1 MLCSPQ
7 HLLIAACSLSPLP
20 SPRRVPEAL
29 LCASDAD
36 DSAVEELG
44 GDDHSGLLIR
54 RLLTQRSVQTQLKY
68 QMEFKNGFAQQWLTR
83 FTTEQGAAPLVVGS
97 PARGQQKVLH
107 CHHAMRR
114 VEWDRYMLDMLSAPE
129 ETHVVSVMRGG
140 GSPGRRLS
148 KGNPYLK
155 KVQQQQ
161 QQPWRT
167 YSDTVRPGQLARQIL
182 QIREHIA
189 AEWVR
194 DLTLIERENDELR
207 RHRKEE
213 VVNVVDELERFQHAI
228 RPEDDL
234 SNDDDDEGKG
244 GSTPLRQASYDLLR
258 NALTAEAI
266 RLLVVRLGDDAST
279 QHSSNWLRGFAAEHA
294 SDILPSPSKTERCVE
309 WHRARIVLREMMRE
323 PVSMSKSPGGEAR
336 FNDPLALAERA
347 MRLRSKVAREWIDAC
362 AAAPDEHLKLQ
373 RDRLNMRITAD
384 EPLFVPKSLEG
395 SYQML
400 DDPEMNA

>member
-1 MLCSPQ
+1 MQYKRIWRRGFEWVYKSILGGGVA
-7 HLLIAACSLSPLP
+7 LLLGFNGLDRRLALPWRAALR
-20 SPRRVPEAL
+20 RRVPVCPVDGFWHEKAVESRSQLFDYVTYVSYVSYPTVLRASQNMQAKTGFRASRSPFLLNNALQPAAPPHRRMLAVTLPPLRRVPDAL

-207 RHRKEE
+207 E
-213 VVNVVDELERFQHAI
+213 
-228 RPEDDL
+228 
-234 SNDDDDEGKG
+234 
-244 GSTPLRQASYDLLR
+244 AS
-258 NALTAEAI
+258 
-266 RLLVVRLGDDAST
+266 
-279 QHSSNWLRGFAAEHA
+279 
-294 SDILPSPSKTERCVE
+294 
-309 WHRARIVLREMMRE
+309 
-323 PVSMSKSPGGEAR
+323 
-336 FNDPLALAERA
+336 
-347 MRLRSKVAREWIDAC
+347 
-362 AAAPDEHLKLQ
+362 
-373 RDRLNMRITAD
+373 
-384 EPLFVPKSLEG
+384 
-395 SYQML
+395 
-400 DDPEMNA
+400 

>member
-1 MLCSPQ
+1 M
-7 HLLIAACSLSPLP
+7 
-20 SPRRVPEAL
+20 
-29 LCASDAD
+29 
-36 DSAVEELG
+36 
-44 GDDHSGLLIR
+44 
-54 RLLTQRSVQTQLKY
+54 
-68 QMEFKNGFAQQWLTR
+68 
-83 FTTEQGAAPLVVGS
+83 
-97 PARGQQKVLH
+97 
-107 CHHAMRR
+107 
-114 VEWDRYMLDMLSAPE
+114 
-129 ETHVVSVMRGG
+129 
-140 GSPGRRLS
+140 
-148 KGNPYLK
+148 
-155 KVQQQQ
+155 
-161 QQPWRT
+161 
-167 YSDTVRPGQLARQIL
+167 
-182 QIREHIA
+182 
-189 AEWVR
+189 
-194 DLTLIERENDELR
+194 
-207 RHRKEE
+207 
-213 VVNVVDELERFQHAI
+213 NVVDELERFQHAI

-362 AAAPDEHLKLQ
+362 AAVPDEHLKLQ